1 MRWFF
6 RLLLP
11 LLFQGKTLRVSGT
24 APVHPDCHGAPLS
37 FRSFIYWNKQRSRWL
52 HTGFHRGTARTQRFS
67 VLLPQLNHAFPGVLA
82 PAAAGGDTA
91 VTRRL
96 PPPLHHGGGGKLGQS
111 ELCPV
116 RARARAHHPRRL
128 RPGPALRRSS
138 PRPACP
144 PPSLL
149 PPPRPSAAAAG
160 EEEPGLLGG
169 GWSGDVCAPVY
180 FVIFCAPRRP
190 GGARVG
196 GGGGG
201 CGRAPGGRRAAA
213 AEGQREER
221 RPRGGDGCAPAPGPA
236 PSERAGWGLRPAA
249 AWLIPAP
256 CCRDINISFIAVVTE
271 WLTLRSRRAARL
283 LRPRSVV
290 LWVPS
295 GLVGGDR
302 SSVPLPLAKLCRSG
316 LARWL
321 TRWFSANRSFFV
333 DSPHRSWFSF

>member
-67 VLLPQLNHAFPGVLA
+67 LLLPQLNHAFPGVLA

-196 GGGGG
+196 GGGEGAG
-201 CGRAPGGRRAAA
+201 APLAAV
-213 AEGQREER
+213 
-221 RPRGGDGCAPAPGPA
+221 
-236 PSERAGWGLRPAA
+236 GLRPLKGSGRRGGRGGGMDARPHLA
-249 AWLIPAP
+249 PHPASVRAEGCGP
-256 CCRDINISFIAVVTE
+256 PPPDS
-271 WLTLRSRRAARL
+271 SRLRAA
-283 LRPRSVV
+283 
-290 LWVPS
+290 
-295 GLVGGDR
+295 GI
-302 SSVPLPLAKLCRSG
+302 
-316 LARWL
+316 
-321 TRWFSANRSFFV
+321 
-333 DSPHRSWFSF
+333 

>member
-1 MRWFF
+1 M
-6 RLLLP
+6 
-11 LLFQGKTLRVSGT
+11 
-24 APVHPDCHGAPLS
+24 
-37 FRSFIYWNKQRSRWL
+37 
-52 HTGFHRGTARTQRFS
+52 
-67 VLLPQLNHAFPGVLA
+67 
-82 PAAAGGDTA
+82 
-91 VTRRL
+91 TRRL

-196 GGGGG
+196 GGGQGAG
-201 CGRAPGGRRAAA
+201 APLAAVGLRPLKGSGRRGGRGGGWMRARTWPRTQRACGLRAAA
-213 AEGQREER
+213 R
-221 RPRGGDGCAPAPGPA
+221 RRLTHPGSVLPGYKYLIHRRSNGVAYAALPPSRAAAPAPFCGAVGAFGP
-236 PSERAGWGLRPAA
+236 
-249 AWLIPAP
+249 
-256 CCRDINISFIAVVTE
+256 
-271 WLTLRSRRAARL
+271 
-283 LRPRSVV
+283 
-290 LWVPS
+290 
-295 GLVGGDR
+295 GGGR
-302 SSVPLPLAKLCRSG
+302 
-316 LARWL
+316 
-321 TRWFSANRSFFV
+321 
-333 DSPHRSWFSF
+333 

>member
-37 FRSFIYWNKQRSRWL
+37 FRSSIYWNKQRSRWL

-67 VLLPQLNHAFPGVLA
+67 LLLPQLNHAFPGVLA

-169 GWSGDVCAPVY
+169 RVVGRRLRAGLFRY
-180 FVIFCAPRRP
+180 FLRPPPAGRR
-190 GGARVG
+190 AG
-196 GGGGG
+196 GGWGGRVRARPWRPSG
-201 CGRAPGGRRAAA
+201 CGRWRAAGGETA
-213 AEGQREER
+213 A
-221 RPRGGDGCAPAPGPA
+221 GGDGCAPAPGPA